1 MIIMSAK
8 DNDIIEFDAK
18 AFIKTLPNLPGVY
31 RMLNHKHEVIYV
43 GKARNLKK
51 RVASYFLR
59 HHDSPKTTALVAQI
73 TNIEITITH
82 SENEALILESTLI
95 KELQPR
101 YNIVFKDDKSYPYL
115 LVTQHTYPRL
125 IPHRGERRPGN
136 KYFGPYPTMST
147 ARESLQLLQ
156 KIFKLRNCEDSVFQH
171 RTRPCLQYQIQ
182 RCSAP
187 CVGLISPEDYQ
198 HDVHLTELFL
208 QGKNQAILA
217 ELKSA
222 MDIAAEQLNYEKAAV
237 LRDQIT
243 ILRRVQEQQYMHAD
257 TGDVDVIAAAQM
269 SGMVVVELLMIRNG
283 QVMGNKAFFQS
294 VPVETNNADIL
305 SEFISQHYLAV
316 NEPRPVPN
324 QIVVSDVNDDMSWLA
339 NVLSEQT
346 GHKVAILYRV
356 REEKRHWVQLALKN
370 ADHELKTYL
379 ADKANINQRYVA
391 LAEILGLEQIP
402 TRLECFD
409 ISHTQGEATVASC
422 VVFNEHG
429 PLKSD
434 YRRFNIENITPGDDY
449 AAMHQALKRRYIR
462 LQKGEGKLPD
472 ILIIDGGKGQLTQ
485 AKQVLT
491 ELGIP
496 DVLLLGI
503 AKGVTRKAGL
513 EHLFLDNR
521 EKAIEIAP
529 DSPALHLLQ
538 HIRDEA
544 HRFAITAHRN
554 RRSKSRQS
562 SPLQLIPGVGPKRR
576 RQLLQHFGG
585 IQELKRVSIDEIA
598 KVEGISRSIAERI
611 FNALHQ

>member
-1 MIIMSAK
+1 MS
-8 DNDIIEFDAK
+8 IPHETTWLFDAK
-18 AFIKTLPNLPGVY
+18 AFIKTLPNQPGVY

-43 GKARNLKK
+43 GKARSLKK
-51 RVASYFLR
+51 RVASYFMR
-59 HHDSPKTTALVAQI
+59 QHDSPKTTALVSQI
-73 TNIEITITH
+73 ASIEITITH
-82 SENEALILESTLI
+82 SENEALILENTLI

-115 LVTQHTYPRL
+115 LLTQSTYPRL
-125 IPHRGERRPGN
+125 ISHRGERRAGN

-156 KIFKLRNCEDSVFQH
+156 KIFKLRNCEDTVFQH

-187 CVGLISPEDYQ
+187 CVNFISPEAYQ
-198 HDVHLTELFL
+198 QDVRLAELFL
-208 QGKNQAILA
+208 QGKNQKIVD
-217 ELKSA
+217 ELKIA
-222 MDIAAEQLNYEKAAV
+222 MDKAAEQLDYEKAAL

-257 TGDVDVIAAAQM
+257 TGDVDVIAAMQM
-269 SGMVVVELLMIRNG
+269 SGVVVVELLMIRNG
-283 QVMGNKAFFQS
+283 QVMGNKAFFPQI
-294 VPVETNNADIL
+294 PVETSNEDII
-305 SEFISQHYLAV
+305 SEFISQHYLV
-316 NEPRPVPN
+316 MNEPRPIPK
-324 QIVVSDVNDDMSWLA
+324 QIVVSDANEDMDWLA
-339 NVLSEQT
+339 NALSEHV
-346 GHKVAILYRV
+346 GHKVTLLYRV

-370 ADHELKTYL
+370 AEHELKTYI
-379 ADKANINQRYVA
+379 ADKTHINQRFVA
-391 LAEILGLEQIP
+391 LAEILNLAQIP

-434 YRRFNIENITPGDDY
+434 YRRFNIENITGGDDY
-449 AAMHQALKRRYIR
+449 AAMHQALQRRYTR

-485 AKQVLT
+485 AKQVLA
-491 ELGIP
+491 ELGIT

-513 EHLFLDNR
+513 EHLFLDGR
-521 EKAIEIAP
+521 DEAIEIAP

-554 RRSKSRQS
+554 RRGKSRQI
-562 SPLQLIPGVGPKRR
+562 SPLQTIPGVGPKRR

-611 FNALHQ
+611 FNTLHQ